1 MVYKIGEIKYTSCYQ
16 VVMQSWTKKANVMY
30 TEQGTS
36 TRSQRWLSYWFTYY
50 LFTYAYTLLLFTFF
64 PFLYQ
69 FYINFISDESRAS
82 NHPSSTR
89 SRRGFCRRTGSSTRS
104 CRGFFSWIDSFL
116 DLGQGFSRRAKTH
129 TRTRRVVLS
138 PRLTDLIRTS
148 WACTANEGPMRIQ
161 YKWLVPIYARNG
173 TSRQCCG
180 SMTFWCGSR
189 SVDLWLWLMDPDPS
203 ISVINLQD
211 ANKN

>member
-148 WACTANEGPMRIQ
+148 CTALQMKGRWESNINGWFRFMPGTEPRGSVADRWHFGVDPGP
-161 YKWLVPIYARNG
+161 WIYD
-173 TSRQCCG
+173 S
-180 SMTFWCGSR
+180 
-189 SVDLWLWLMDPDPS
+189 D
-203 ISVINLQD
+203 
-211 ANKN
+211 